1 MQALLLVLMT
11 VCSKISLMH
20 TLYLIQL
27 ASDEQEVQL
36 DHDPGTDTVLVVHGV
51 VESALVHGPN
61 EAAPSVKRTP
71 LSFCSI

>member
-1 MQALLLVLMT
+1 MT

-27 ASDEQEVQL
+27 SSDEQEVQL

-51 VESALVHGPN
+51 VEFNNSIESALVHSPN